1 MTEKLS
7 RTLMI
12 LEVAKG
18 NRCAICSGKDDR
30 CAVVKQENCILG
42 EAFDEAMSALREVN
56 GEKET

>member
-1 MTEKLS
+1 
-7 RTLMI
+7 MI